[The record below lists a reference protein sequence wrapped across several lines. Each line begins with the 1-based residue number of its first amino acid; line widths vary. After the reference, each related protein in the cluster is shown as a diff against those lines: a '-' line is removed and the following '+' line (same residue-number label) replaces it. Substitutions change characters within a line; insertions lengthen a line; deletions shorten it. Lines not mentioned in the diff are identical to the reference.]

1 MAAGDLTTL
10 ANVKSYLGILG
21 KPISAITKANPG
33 QVTCTAHGLTTGLQV
48 GLSGINGMTEL
59 NGTTQTVTVIDANN
73 FTIGVNTSAYGTY
86 TSSGYVSVDDPL
98 LNRLITSVSDWI
110 KSYCNRDFTQTT
122 YTEYRNGWANQT
134 KMALKNYPVSS
145 VTSLYINGTLVPQST
160 AANVAGWVENGGFLY
175 LRGGLTFTTGYANVV
190 ITYVAGYATIPYDLE
205 QACIEI
211 TSWRYREK
219 DRIAQ
224 ANKNVGGENI
234 TFSMESAPKD
244 AIRTLQEYTRVMQI

>member
-59 NGTTQTVTVIDANN
+59 NGTTPTVTVIDANN

-110 KSYCNRDFTQTT
+110 KSYCNYPGSIISCGIQVIQWWFYWSRYFFRDQWLPYYFH
-122 YTEYRNGWANQT
+122 Y
-134 KMALKNYPVSS
+134 
-145 VTSLYINGTLVPQST
+145 SLRKK
-160 AANVAGWVENGGFLY
+160 FLFIKF
-175 LRGGLTFTTGYANVV
+175 L
-190 ITYVAGYATIPYDLE
+190 
-205 QACIEI
+205 
-211 TSWRYREK
+211 
-219 DRIAQ
+219 
-224 ANKNVGGENI
+224 
-234 TFSMESAPKD
+234 
-244 AIRTLQEYTRVMQI
+244 